1 MDGPKGELGEPGIKG
16 EKGEMGGPGF
26 EILKS
31 ERVCVN
37 ISAYSVPKSL
47 CLSYAIPLNIVDG
60 MPWSLL

>member
-1 MDGPKGELGEPGIKG
+1 MQGPIGLDGPKGELGEPGFKG

-37 ISAYSVPKSL
+37 LKAYFLAKSFKGV
-47 CLSYAIPLNIVDG
+47 NG
-60 MPWSLL
+60 